1 MLRHKETEIPVR
13 DLGASRVQ
21 SKAQTLLGESSPGS
35 GRGGSHISKGLPH
48 ASTCQGQ
55 REYCRRG
62 SPTHGRDTPEFQ
74 ILLNTAL
81 SMLRL
86 NKDV

>member
-35 GRGGSHISKGLPH
+35 G
-48 ASTCQGQ
+48 
-55 REYCRRG
+55 
-62 SPTHGRDTPEFQ
+62 
-74 ILLNTAL
+74 
-81 SMLRL
+81 
-86 NKDV
+86 